1 MTVRVALPA
10 ALRRLARIEGDGEV
24 VLEVAAPAT
33 QRALLDA
40 LEARWPALRGTTREL
55 ATGRRRAFLRFYASG
70 RDLSDEAPD
79 APLPDEV
86 VAGQEPF
93 LVVGAIAGG

>member
-1 MTVRVALPA
+1 MIVRVALPA

-24 VLEVAAPAT
+24 ELDLAAPGT

-40 LEARWPALRGTTREL
+40 LEARWPALTGTTRDP
-55 ATGRRRAFLRFYASG
+55 ATGRRRAFLRFYAGG
-70 RDLSDEAPD
+70 RDLSDDAPD
-79 APLPDEV
+79 APLPSEV
-86 VAGQEPF
+86 VEGREPF